1 MCFTRVSFLTFLFF
15 PLRPGVRDTVDLKL
29 VLGRLEQLRWN
40 VRDLVD
46 YLTKQ
51 QPSFTPADWYKPPP
65 TTDCSRAW

>member
-1 MCFTRVSFLTFLFF
+1 
-15 PLRPGVRDTVDLKL
+15 VRDTVDLKL

-65 TTDCSRAW
+65 TTDCSSLVNTTLLLSLIVVPMEC